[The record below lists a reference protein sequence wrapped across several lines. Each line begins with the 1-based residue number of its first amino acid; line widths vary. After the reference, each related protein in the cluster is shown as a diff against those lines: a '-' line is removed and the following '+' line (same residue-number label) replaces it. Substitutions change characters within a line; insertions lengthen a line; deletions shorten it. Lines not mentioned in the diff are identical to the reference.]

1 MLSAA
6 PTPATAPEAVLAATD
21 IRKNFGATHAL
32 RGVSIAFAAGEIHA
46 VMGENGAGKST
57 FVKILAGV
65 YPAGSY
71 SGQLTLLGKPTAI
84 RSIRDAE
91 AAGIF
96 LVPQDLQSVPALS
109 VAENLLLN
117 REPRRFGI
125 VDPVRFAREATALLA
140 EFKIDC
146 DPFQPM
152 GSLTPAQQQL
162 VLITRAMARGVRV
175 LALDEPTA
183 ALTGAETGIL
193 FDHLLGL
200 KQRGIAIIYIS
211 HRLNEVAAL
220 ADRISVLRDGMLVD
234 CVERGDPEEVGRRVV
249 RAMVGHEIRL
259 QQHAVRRLGAPKLAV
274 RGLSLGSP
282 ERPAADADGLIAFKL
297 HAGQVLGVFGSA
309 GCGSDELVRM
319 LVGMQRLPPGGAVLV
334 NERPVALADPD
345 DALRA
350 GLGYVPGDRQRLAS
364 FPLLSIA
371 ANIDVLVLDRLS
383 TAGIVRPQRQMRLV
397 QRYFDRLRIRA
408 ASSDEPLRKLSGG
421 NQQKVILSRVLARDP
436 PILLFHEPTQ
446 GVDIATKDEIYAIV
460 DDLVRHEKAILL
472 VSSDL
477 EEIFVLSDTIAV
489 LCAGRMVG
497 EWSKR
502 EVTQEQ
508 VLAAATAG
516 RRHDAIA

>member
-1 MLSAA
+1 MS
-6 PTPATAPEAVLAATD
+6 PQTVLAATD
-21 IRKNFGATHAL
+21 IHKNFGATHAL

-57 FVKILAGV
+57 LVKILAGF

-71 SGQLTLLGKPTAI
+71 AGQLTVLGQPVAI

-91 AAGIF
+91 SAGIYF
-96 LVPQDLQSVPALS
+96 VPQDLQAVPALS
-109 VAENLLLN
+109 VAENLFLN
-117 REPRRFGI
+117 REPRRFGV
-125 VDPVRFAREATALLA
+125 VDPIRLDKEARSLLA

-146 DPFQPM
+146 DPFQQM
-152 GSLTPAQQQL
+152 RSLTPAQQQL
-162 VLITRAMARGVRV
+162 VLITRAISRGVRV

-183 ALTGAETGIL
+183 TLTSTETDIL
-193 FDHLLGL
+193 FDHLLAL

-211 HRLNEVAAL
+211 HRLNEVATL
-220 ADRISVLRDGMLVD
+220 ADCIAVLRDGILVD
-234 CVERGDPEEVGRRVV
+234 RVERGDPDEVGRRVV

-259 QQHAVRRLGAPKLAV
+259 QQHAVREHGAPKLTV
-274 RGLSLGSP
+274 RALRLGSGG
-282 ERPAADADGLIAFKL
+282 RDAARADGLIEFKL

-319 LVGMQRLPPGGAVLV
+319 LVGMQPLPPGGELSID
-334 NERPVALADPD
+334 ERPITIAGPQ
-345 DALRA
+345 DALHA

-371 ANIDVLVLDRLS
+371 SNIDLLVLDRLS
-383 TAGIVRPQRQMRLV
+383 TAGVIRPGRQMRLV

-436 PILLFHEPTQ
+436 PILVFHEPTQ
-446 GVDIATKDEIYAIV
+446 GVDIATKDEIYAII
-460 DDLVRHEKAILL
+460 DDLVRHDKAVLL

-477 EEIFVLSDTIAV
+477 EEIFVLSDSIAV
-489 LCAGRMVG
+489 LCAGKMVG

-516 RRHDAIA
+516 RRRDAREIA